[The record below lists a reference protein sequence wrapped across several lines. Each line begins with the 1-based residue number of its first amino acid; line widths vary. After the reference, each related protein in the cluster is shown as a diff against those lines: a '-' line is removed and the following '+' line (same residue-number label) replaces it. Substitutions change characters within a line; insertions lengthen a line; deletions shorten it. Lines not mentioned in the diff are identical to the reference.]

1 MENGLKIHLT
11 RKHTRIEQVD
21 GNTMDSDRLGT
32 GYQVFMDASD
42 IIEQSDLSED
52 DKEKEKSK
60 VLEARKNAF
69 GSRFRD
75 YPPWNLRS

>member
-1 MENGLKIHLT
+1 
-11 RKHTRIEQVD
+11 
-21 GNTMDSDRLGT
+21 MDSDEETYEDEKYSTTKFYWEKGRLGT